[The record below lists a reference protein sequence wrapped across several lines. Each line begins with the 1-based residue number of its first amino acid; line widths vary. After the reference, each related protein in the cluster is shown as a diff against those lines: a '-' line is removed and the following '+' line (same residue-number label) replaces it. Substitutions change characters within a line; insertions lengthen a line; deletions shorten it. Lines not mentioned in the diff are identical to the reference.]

1 MWRPR
6 AGRCGHCGPA
16 SRGALTLADPEA
28 SPASCATARS
38 DAMPSDHSID
48 GQPMR
53 TLGVDGAGATKKAA
67 VAVIE
72 WSGDRARLAHLAL
85 DVDDQE
91 IVDLFGTCGMTGVD
105 CPVGWPDA
113 LIPFLTGHL
122 NFNAAPVLEHD
133 GLAGRRLLAYRD
145 TDRFVTRETGL

>member
-6 AGRCGHCGPA
+6 AGRCGHCGQA
-16 SRGALTLADPEA
+16 SRGALTLADPGA

-38 DAMPSDHSID
+38 DAMPSDSSVG

-53 TLGVDGAGATKKAA
+53 TLGVDLAAAAKKTA

-72 WSGDRARLAHLAL
+72 WSDDRARLAHLAL

-122 NFNAAPVLEHD
+122 NNDPAAVLDHD
-133 GLAGRRLLAYRD
+133 GIAGRR
-145 TDRFVTRETGL
+145 